1 MGEGNRH
8 EAPVGES
15 REEVLHVA
23 AGVLGAGWPRRCARL
38 RTAAG
43 SLSAA
48 VASPES
54 LPGPPRTQEWARE
67 LARVDL
73 ARAREEVE
81 RAKAEGWMVLAF
93 GTEAYPGPL
102 TDLDDPPCALW
113 VRGSV
118 PAAPAVAVIGTRR
131 ATRIGLANAK
141 TLASNLAAANVGV
154 VSGLARGID
163 AAAHRGAL
171 EVGGAT
177 WAVLGS
183 GLDRLYP
190 PEHADLVAEMAASG
204 GGVVTEYPPG
214 SGPNRE
220 HFPARNRLI
229 AALSRMVVVVEGA
242 SRSGALITARL
253 ALDLGRS
260 VGALPGPAGAALA
273 AAPHQLLREG
283 AVLVESAREVL
294 EELGLTPPAIRP
306 VQVAGREVAA
316 LAALRVGSLDA
327 EEVASACGWP
337 IAAAISVLSGL
348 VMRGLVREEAG
359 GLYSLEPGGLPAHG
373 G

>member
-1 MGEGNRH
+1 MGEGNRL
-8 EAPVGES
+8 EAPVDES

-43 SLSAA
+43 SLAAA
-48 VASPES
+48 VDSPDT
-54 LPGPPRTQEWARE
+54 LPGPARLQQWARD

-73 ARAREEVE
+73 ASAREEID
-81 RAKAEGWMVLAF
+81 RARDREWSLLAF
-93 GTEAYPGPL
+93 GAEGYPDPL

-113 VRGSV
+113 IRGSV
-118 PAAPAVAVIGTRR
+118 PAMPAVAVIGTRR

-163 AAAHRGAL
+163 AAAHRGAM

-190 PEHADLVAEMAASG
+190 PEHADLAAEMAASG

-214 SGPNRE
+214 SGPDRE

-229 AALSRMVVVVEGA
+229 AALSRMVVVVEGG

-260 VGALPGPAGAALA
+260 VGAVPGPAGAALA

-283 AVLVESAREVL
+283 ALLVESASEVL
-294 EELGLTPPAIRP
+294 EELGLTPPAVRP
-306 VQVAGREVAA
+306 VHLAGREVAA
-316 LAALRVGSLDA
+316 LAALRAGSLDA

-337 IAAAISVLSGL
+337 VAAAISVLSGL
-348 VMRGLVREEAG
+348 VMRGLVREEG
-359 GLYSLEPGGLPAHG
+359 GGSYSLEPGVPP
-373 G
+373 